1 MDAVELVLFGAF
13 QAPSDDLFYLS
24 EESDEWKEF
33 KRTIVEVKVID
44 EAKYRWKLR
53 FVLNSITASGAA
65 IFRGLEEDNILIQGW
80 HITTQATYYRINAD
94 EGSNQ
99 FRFWLATNKDDYKKM
114 ITFFNMQNNNKAVKE
129 A

>member
-1 MDAVELVLFGAF
+1 M
-13 QAPSDDLFYLS
+13 FYLS
-24 EESDEWKEF
+24 EDSDEWKEF